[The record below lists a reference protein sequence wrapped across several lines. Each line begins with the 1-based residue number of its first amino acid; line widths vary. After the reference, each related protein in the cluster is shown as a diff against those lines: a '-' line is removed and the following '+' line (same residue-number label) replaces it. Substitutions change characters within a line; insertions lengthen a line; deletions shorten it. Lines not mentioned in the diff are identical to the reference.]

1 MNKEQ
6 LEEIRDKINNL
17 KSRRVLIT
25 QVSDERKKEYT
36 ERLKELKEKGIDIED
51 DSATVV
57 DLTAKLHS
65 LSDELFSKVS
75 EWEDMLNLAQKK
87 IM

>member
-57 DLTAKLHS
+57 DITAKLHS
-65 LSDELFSKVS
+65 LSDELFSKVPD
-75 EWEDMLNLAQKK
+75 WEDMLNLAKKK